1 MRKMIEEERAR
12 ALLLQNGLNVSPEQ
26 AAEILIFL
34 RKMSDLIVSQF
45 LRERSSMVD
54 DEKID

>member
-12 ALLLQNGLNVSPEQ
+12 ALLLRNGLDVSPEQ

-34 RKMSDLIVSQF
+34 QKLSDLIVSQF
-45 LRERSSMVD
+45 LRERSPIVD
-54 DEKID
+54 HAE